1 MDPASP
7 IYFSGEDVADLA
19 VDAGSQ
25 FSAWSGEDARTSEQR
40 RRVDGLAGLI
50 HGFSFFF
57 CFLFDLPWRASN
69 RLGKGSINRD
79 LSTEVLACPPRLSSF
94 ARHR

>member
-57 CFLFDLPWRASN
+57 VFYSIYHGGHPTASEKVP
-69 RLGKGSINRD
+69 L
-79 LSTEVLACPPRLSSF
+79 TVTFPPRCWL
-94 ARHR
+94 ALLG